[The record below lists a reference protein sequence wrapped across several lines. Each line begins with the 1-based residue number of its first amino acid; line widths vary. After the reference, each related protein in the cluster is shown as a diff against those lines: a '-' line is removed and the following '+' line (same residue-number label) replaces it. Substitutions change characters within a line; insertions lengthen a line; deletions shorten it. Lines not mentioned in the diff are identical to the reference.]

1 MAKTNIAMPQ
11 GSTFGKQPK
20 PMNIERKK
28 KLEKRAALI
37 KRCIPLY
44 LMILPAF
51 LAMLILHYGPVY
63 GVQIAFKDY
72 RTSKG
77 IWGSEWV
84 GFKHFIRFF
93 NYPYFG
99 RVLWNTIWI
108 NLVNLATFPLPIIF
122 AIMLNEMRS
131 VKLRKTCQMITY
143 APHFV
148 STVVVCAM
156 IHLFASSGGLFQNIV
171 ELFGGTYT
179 NILSVPEWFAPLMAI
194 SGEWSGLGW
203 GTIIYMAALAG
214 VSSELIEAAKIDG
227 ASRMQIIKNIYIPHL
242 LPTIVTL
249 LILKIGSMLSLGFDK
264 VWLLQNPL
272 NMEGSSIISTYTYQ
286 VGMLDGQMS
295 YSSAIGLFNN
305 ITNIVL
311 VFLANKVSKKLS
323 GTGMW

>member
-1 MAKTNIAMPQ
+1 MAKTNIAVPQ
-11 GSTFGKQPK
+11 GPTFGKQPK
-20 PMNIERKK
+20 PMDIERKK

-37 KRCIPLY
+37 KRCMPLY

-131 VKLRKTCQMITY
+131 VKLRKTCQMVTY

-156 IHLFASSGGLFQNIV
+156 IHLFAGTGGLFQNIV

-179 NILSVPEWFAPLMAI
+179 NVLSVPEWFAPLMAI

-214 VSSELIEAAKIDG
+214 VSSELVEAAKIDG

>member
-1 MAKTNIAMPQ
+1 M
-11 GSTFGKQPK
+11 
-20 PMNIERKK
+20 
-28 KLEKRAALI
+28 KRYWI
-37 KRCIPLY
+37 LY
-44 LMILPAF
+44 LFILPPIIAVLIFHYVPFYGIIMAF
-51 LAMLILHYGPVY
+51 
-63 GVQIAFKDY
+63 QDFK
-72 RTSKG
+72 TSKG
-77 IWGSEWV
+77 FFGSELV
-84 GFKHFIRFF
+84 GFKNFIKFF
-93 NYPYFG
+93 QYPYFW
-99 RVLWNTIWI
+99 RMIRNTLILSLSGFI
-108 NLVNLATFPLPIIF
+108 TFPLPIIF
-122 AIMLNEMRS
+122 TLMLNELKNN
-131 VKLRKTCQMITY
+131 KLKKASQTITY

-156 IHLFASSGGLFQNIV
+156 IHLFAGTGGLFQNIV

-179 NILSVPEWFAPLMAI
+179 NVLSVPEWFAPLMAI

-214 VSSELIEAAKIDG
+214 VSSELVEAAKIDG

-242 LPTIVTL
+242 LPTIVTQ

>member
-1 MAKTNIAMPQ
+1 MAKANVAFPRVATN
-11 GSTFGKQPK
+11 GKAPK
-20 PMNIERKK
+20 PMDIDRKR
-28 KLEKRAALI
+28 KLEKRSAMI
-37 KRCIPLY
+37 RRCMPLY
-44 LMILPAF
+44 MMILPGF
-51 LAMLILHYGPVY
+51 LAMLILHYLPVY
-63 GVQIAFKDY
+63 GIQLSFKDY

-99 RVLWNTIWI
+99 RIMWNTLWI
-108 NLVNLATFPLPIIF
+108 SLVNLATFPLPIIF
-122 AIMLNEMRS
+122 AIMLNEMRN

-156 IHLFASSGGLFQNIV
+156 IHLFAGTGGLFENIV

-179 NILSVPEWFAPLMAI
+179 NILSIPEAFAPLMAI

-214 VSSELIEAAKIDG
+214 VSNELVEAAKIDG

-242 LPTIVTL
+242 LPTVVTL
-249 LILKIGSMLSLGFDK
+249 LILKMGSLLSVGFDK

-272 NMEGSSIISTYTYQ
+272 NQEASSIISTYTYQ
-286 VGMLDGQMS
+286 IGLVDGQIS
-295 YSSAIGLFNN
+295 YAAAIGLFNN
-305 ITNIVL
+305 ITNIIL
-311 VFLANKVSKKLS
+311 VSLANKASKKLA

>member
-1 MAKTNIAMPQ
+1 MAKKNATLPQ
-11 GSTFGKQPK
+11 VIPARTPPK
-20 PMNIERKK
+20 PMDINRRRKA
-28 KLEKRAALI
+28 EKRAALI
-37 KRCIPLY
+37 RRCIPLY
-44 LMILPAF
+44 LMILPAVA
-51 LAMLILHYGPVY
+51 AMLILHYGPIY

-84 GFKHFIRFF
+84 GLKHFTRFF

-99 RVLWNTIWI
+99 RVMWNTLWI
-108 NLVNLATFPLPIIF
+108 SLVNLATFPLPIIF
-122 AIMLNEMRS
+122 AIMLNEMRNE
-131 VKLRKTCQMITY
+131 KLKKTCQMITY

-148 STVVVCAM
+148 SVVVVCAM
-156 IHLFASSGGLFQNIV
+156 IHLFAGTGGLFENIV

-179 NILSVPEWFAPLMAI
+179 NILSIPEAFAPLMAI

-214 VSSELIEAAKIDG
+214 VSSELVEAAKIDG
-227 ASRMQIIKNIYIPHL
+227 ATRMQIIKNVYIPHL
-242 LPTIVTL
+242 LPTVVTL
-249 LILKIGSMLSLGFDK
+249 LILKMGSLMSVGFDK

-272 NMEGSSIISTYTYQ
+272 NAEASSIISTYTYQ
-286 VGMLDGQMS
+286 VGMIDGQMS

-305 ITNIVL
+305 VINIIL
-311 VFLANKVSKKLS
+311 VSLANKASKVLS